1 MDGGDISIKQLFQNR
16 STARDIDPSIL
27 SLHFSIFRVV
37 VNSRERLKKRAFI
50 TKAMFYGQITFIKQ
64 QNVQFECSC
73 NLYKIC
79 SSSISFGKINSSKE

>member
-37 VNSRERLKKRAFI
+37 VNSRERLKEGVYHKSYVLRTNYFYKA
-50 TKAMFYGQITFIKQ
+50 TKCT
-64 QNVQFECSC
+64 V
-73 NLYKIC
+73 
-79 SSSISFGKINSSKE
+79 